1 MDKLL
6 QAISVIFC
14 RCCTGAAI
22 LLWASVSAAGTAF
35 GVYDARTLAMGGAA
49 VASADT
55 SNAQFYNSALLAFN
69 EEIEEETRDSRLLVP
84 LLSPQISRSAFEAE
98 EIVSEDLG
106 QDISRAVDAFNAAPG
121 AQTAQAVVDAS
132 VLLDRAATRLDDED
146 IFGDVYAGFSI
157 SEPGK
162 YQGAAFFL
170 GVRLIGGGAADVA
183 DADLALLD
191 DYQEGLAF
199 VASNGARGSA
209 QPQLFD
215 ANGELLDP
223 VDSISSTSEATGV
236 AITELGVSIAQQMQ
250 LFGYPVAAGVSFKM
264 MDVRTF
270 EDVER
275 LIDDRIDVEGNEE
288 SKVSFN
294 MDAGIAKEFGERW
307 RVGLAIKDIIP
318 YTYQTSIGTSVR
330 LRPRPRAGA
339 AYHVGGFQLA
349 ADVDLIAN
357 EPLGNERQTQEAAF
371 GAEWAPVEL
380 IRLRAGFRADLRGS
394 RDSIVSV
401 GAGLVWRRLAV
412 DVAYAEGPDLQAAA
426 LQFGLVF

>member
-1 MDKLL
+1 M
-6 QAISVIFC
+6 
-14 RCCTGAAI
+14 AI
-22 LLWASVSAAGTAF
+22 LLWASVSAAGTTF
-35 GVYDARTLAMGGAA
+35 GVYDARTLAMGSAA

-69 EEIEEETRDSRLLVP
+69 DEIEEKTRDSRVLVP
-84 LLSPQISRSAFEAE
+84 LLSPQLSKSAFDAE

-106 QDISRAVDAFNAAPG
+106 RDISRAVDAFNAAPG
-121 AQTAQAVVDAS
+121 AQTAQGVVDAS
-132 VLLDRAATRLDDED
+132 VLLDRAVTRLDDED
-146 IFGDVYAGFSI
+146 VFADVYVGFAI

-170 GVRLIGGGAADVA
+170 GTRLIGGGVAAVS

-199 VASNGARGSA
+199 VASNGAQGSA

-215 ANGELLDP
+215 ANGDLLDP
-223 VDSISSTSEATGV
+223 VDSITSTSEATGV
-236 AITELGVSIAQQMQ
+236 AITELGVSIAQQTQ
-250 LFGYPVAAGVSFKM
+250 LFGHPVAAGISFKM
-264 MDVRTF
+264 MDVTTF

-275 LIDDRIDVEGNEE
+275 LIDDRIDVDGNEE

-294 MDAGIAKEFGERW
+294 MDTGFAKDFGERW

-318 YTYQTSIGTSVR
+318 YTYKTSIGTSVR
-330 LRPRPRAGA
+330 LRPRPRIGA
-339 AYHVGGFQLA
+339 AYNVGGFQLA

-357 EPLGNERQTQEAAF
+357 EPLGNERETQEAAF
-371 GAEWAPVEL
+371 GAEWVPVEL
-380 IRLRAGFRADLRGS
+380 FRLRAGFRADLRGS
-394 RDSIVSV
+394 RDSFASV
-401 GAGLVWRRLAV
+401 GAGIVWRRLAV
-412 DVAYAEGPDLQAAA
+412 DIAYAEGADLRAAA